1 MCPKNRCILDMDRKL
16 HICFNTFRFGFS
28 AITGPAI
35 RRKTKAEISERPS
48 LGAGS
53 KAAIKIGSEVR
64 LLTLTASQSKAE
76 HRVILVGISIKR
88 G

>member
-1 MCPKNRCILDMDRKL
+1 MHSN
-16 HICFNTFRFGFS
+16 NY
-28 AITGPAI
+28 
-35 RRKTKAEISERPS
+35 ERPI
-48 LGAGS
+48 LGVLSHWANVRFCP